1 MTSFV
6 ETRTALH
13 QLARFV
19 LGEELKGTTDL
30 VTLRATPG
38 GFGQPERLVDRL
50 QRRLR
55 VDGTSLVLQHGE
67 HETWTDITTV
77 AAACDLAGI
86 AVRADVPAPDA
97 PLPVGAAHAG
107 ALAHF
112 YAFVESVLSELRR
125 RHLDDAPT
133 IPQLFPHHFD
143 LAVTIAEVNIGGSPG
158 DDDHEE
164 PYLYVSPW
172 SLRPAALWN
181 EPWGASMPWT
191 ERVTVADALDFFE
204 SASAVARGGGRVDA
218 SAG

>member
-1 MTSFV
+1 MPSFV

-30 VTLRATPG
+30 VTLRVTRG
-38 GFGQPERLVDRL
+38 GFGQPERLVDGL

-77 AAACDLAGI
+77 AAACKLADI
-86 AVRADVPAPDA
+86 AVRADVPEPDA
-97 PLPVGAAHAG
+97 PLAVDPVHSATVARFH
-107 ALAHF
+107 
-112 YAFVESVLSELRR
+112 AFVEEALAELCRRR
-125 RHLDDAPT
+125 RHDDPT

-143 LAVTIAEVNIGGSPG
+143 VAITLTEVTIGGSPG
-158 DDDHEE
+158 DDDHDA

-172 SLRPAALWN
+172 ALQPHPLWN
-181 EPWGASMPWT
+181 EAWGVSIPWVPDMTAT
-191 ERVTVADALDFFE
+191 EALAFFE
-204 SASAVARGGGRVDA
+204 DGYSIATPS
-218 SAG
+218 

>member
-6 ETRTALH
+6 DTRIALH

-30 VTLRATPG
+30 VTLRIAPG

-77 AAACDLAGI
+77 AAACRLGGI

-97 PLPVGAAHAG
+97 PLPVDAVHAATLAG
-107 ALAHF
+107 F
-112 YAFVESVLSELRR
+112 YAFVESVLVELRR
-125 RHLDDAPT
+125 RHRDDDPT

-143 LAVTIAEVNIGGSPG
+143 LAVTIAEVNVGGSPG
-158 DDDHEE
+158 DDDHDE

-172 SLRPAALWN
+172 ALQPSTRWN
-181 EPWGASMPWT
+181 EPWGASIPWT
-191 ERVTVADALDFFE
+191 QDMTVVQALDFFE
-204 SASAVARGGGRVDA
+204 SAHAVAAGGSVDA
-218 SAG
+218 G